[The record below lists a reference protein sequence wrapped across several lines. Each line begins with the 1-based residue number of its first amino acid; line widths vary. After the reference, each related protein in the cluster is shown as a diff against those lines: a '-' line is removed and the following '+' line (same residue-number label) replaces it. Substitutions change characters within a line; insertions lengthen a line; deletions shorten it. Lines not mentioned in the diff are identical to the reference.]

1 MAINLG
7 LGALAKSIEKL
18 KSSEVGELVAER
30 MREFKEVR
38 GKGNEIWF
46 SELCFCILTANSTA
60 KLGLKIQGELGDGFL
75 NLPIGELTRRLK
87 GLGHRFYNK
96 RAEFIVSAR
105 GYSRIK
111 DIITEFPETQ
121 QAREWLVENVY
132 GIGWK
137 EASHFLRN
145 VGFDDV
151 AILDRHILSL
161 LQENGI
167 IKEAPK
173 TLTRRRYLEI
183 EGLFKDLAR
192 KVNLSPAEL
201 DLYMWCTKTSCV
213 LK

>member
-1 MAINLG
+1 LAINLG
-7 LGALAKSIEKL
+7 LDGLVKSIEKL
-18 KSSEVGELVAER
+18 KSSEMGEIVAQR
-30 MREFKEVR
+30 MKEFKEI
-38 GKGNEIWF
+38 GEKGNEIWF

-60 KLGLKIQGELGDGFL
+60 KLGLKIQGELRDGFMTIPL
-75 NLPIGELTRRLK
+75 EELTHRLK
-87 GLGHRFYNK
+87 IFGHRFYNK

-105 GYSRIK
+105 KYSRLK
-111 DIITEFPETQ
+111 DIVTEFPGIQ

-145 VGFDDV
+145 VGYEDV
-151 AILDRHILSL
+151 AILDRHILAVM
-161 LQENGI
+161 QENKI

-173 TLTRRRYLEI
+173 TLTKRRYMEI
-183 EGLFKDLAR
+183 EELFKNLAK

-201 DLYMWCTKTSCV
+201 DLYMWCMKTSCV

>member
-1 MAINLG
+1 
-7 LGALAKSIEKL
+7 
-18 KSSEVGELVAER
+18 
-30 MREFKEVR
+30 MREFKDVKE
-38 GKGNEIWF
+38 KGNKIWF

-60 KLGLKIQGELGDGFL
+60 KMGLKIQGELGDGFMT
-75 NLPIGELTRRLK
+75 LPIEELTRRLK

-105 GYSRIK
+105 KYRRIK
-111 DIITEFPETQ
+111 DIITGFPETQ
-121 QAREWLVENVY
+121 HAREWLVENVY

-145 VGFDDV
+145 VGYNDV
-151 AILDRHILSL
+151 AILDRHILAL

-173 TLTRRRYLEI
+173 TLTKRRYLEI
-183 EGLFKDLAR
+183 EVLFKDFAR
-192 KVNLSPAEL
+192 KVKLSPGEL
-201 DLYMWCTKTSCV
+201 DLYMWCMKTHCV

>member
-1 MAINLG
+1 M
-7 LGALAKSIEKL
+7 
-18 KSSEVGELVAER
+18 GELVAKR
-30 MREFKEVR
+30 IREFKDVGR
-38 GKGNEIWF
+38 KGNEIWF

-60 KLGLKIQGELGDGFL
+60 KLGLKIQGELGDGFMT
-75 NLPIGELTRRLK
+75 LPVGELTRRLT

-105 GYSRIK
+105 RYSRIK
-111 DIITEFPETQ
+111 DIITEFLETQ

-137 EASHFLRN
+137 EASHFLRT
-145 VGFDDV
+145 VGHDDV
-151 AILDRHILSL
+151 AILDRHILAL

-167 IKEAPK
+167 IKQAPK

-183 EGLFKDLAR
+183 EELFKDLAR

-201 DLYMWCTKTSCV
+201 DLYMWCMKTSCV

>member
-1 MAINLG
+1 LG
-7 LGALAKSIEKL
+7 FGALAKSIKKQ
-18 KSSEVGELVAER
+18 KSSEVGKLVANR
-30 MREFKEVR
+30 MREFKEIKE
-38 GKGNEIWF
+38 KGNEIWF

-60 KLGLKIQGELGDGFL
+60 KLGLKIQGELGDGFMT
-75 NLPIGELTRRLK
+75 LPVGELTRRLK
-87 GLGHRFYNK
+87 ILGHRFYNK

-105 GYSRIK
+105 KYSRIK

-132 GIGWK
+132 GIGLK

-145 VGFDDV
+145 VGYDGV
-151 AILDRHILSL
+151 AILDRHILAL

-183 EGLFKDLAR
+183 EELFKDLAR

-201 DLYMWCTKTSCV
+201 DLYMWCMKTSCV